1 MDFHL
6 TDEQLHWQRVA
17 RDFAEQEIKPV
28 ACERERIVDP
38 WQRYP
43 WDLIE
48 KADAVG
54 LRTLALPKE
63 LGGGGADTLTLV
75 LCVEELAVGDV
86 GVAVDLD
93 QTWKFTPI
101 IAHLMNDAQRER
113 FLPMF
118 RDDPRCVLALGG
130 TEPAAGSDTWGPYV
144 ARGAGAALAARRED
158 DGWVLNGRK
167 HFINNGGEARL
178 VFILARTDPNATI
191 VDGLTAFVA
200 EQGRRGFGY
209 GVSQDKVGQRLS
221 SNVELIFE
229 DCRVPDDNRLS
240 GVGGG
245 LGFLGYVGRR
255 SLAKTGALSVGV
267 ARGAFEAA
275 LGRAEERIQGG
286 VPIIQ
291 HQATQVAFGEML
303 AEIEAARS
311 LVWRA
316 AWSADSGEPF
326 DPKLG
331 NVAKLFA
338 TEMAVRV
345 ATRALQVWG
354 GYGVMTQWAAE
365 KFYRDAITVTH
376 MDGANQLIAIRTG
389 AQLSGESIG
398 GWMG

>member
-1 MDFHL
+1 VDFQL
-6 TDEQLHWQRVA
+6 TDQQRHWQRVA
-17 RDFAEQEIKPV
+17 RDFAEREIAPV
-28 ACERERIVDP
+28 ARERERIGDP

-54 LRTLALPKE
+54 LRTLALPGV

-75 LCVEELAVGDV
+75 LCVEELAAADV
-86 GVAVDLD
+86 GVAVDID

-101 IAHLMNDAQRER
+101 IGHLMSDAQRER
-113 FLPMF
+113 FLPTF
-118 RDDPRCVLALGG
+118 RDDPRCVLGLGG

-144 ARGAGAALAARRED
+144 APGAGPALSARRQGG
-158 DGWVLNGRK
+158 GWVLNGRK

-178 VFILARTDPNATI
+178 IFLLTRTDPDATI
-191 VDGLTAFVA
+191 VDGLTAFVV
-200 EQGRRGFGY
+200 EQGTPGFGY

-229 DCRVPDDNRLS
+229 GCFVPDDNRLS
-240 GVGGG
+240 EVGGG
-245 LGFLGYVGRR
+245 LGFLAYVGRR

-275 LGRAEERIQGG
+275 LARARERVQGG
-286 VPIIQ
+286 KPILE
-291 HQATQVAFGEML
+291 HQATQVVFGEML

-316 AWSADSGEPF
+316 AWAADYAEPF

-338 TEMAVRV
+338 TEMAIRV

-354 GYGVMTQWAAE
+354 GYGVMTAWPAE

-376 MDGANQLIAIRTG
+376 MDGANQLVAIRTG
-389 AQLSGESIG
+389 AQLAGESIG

>member
-1 MDFHL
+1 MEFRL

-17 RDFAEQEIKPV
+17 REFAEREIKPV
-28 ACERERIVDP
+28 APERERVADP

-43 WDLIE
+43 WDLVE

-63 LGGGGADTLTLV
+63 QGGGGADTLTLV
-75 LCVEELAVGDV
+75 LCVEELAAADV
-86 GVAVDLD
+86 GVAVNLD

-101 IAHLMNDAQRER
+101 IAHLMNETQRER
-113 FLPMF
+113 FLPTF

-130 TEPAAGSDTWGPYV
+130 TEPGAGSDTWGPYV
-144 ARGAGAALAARRED
+144 APGAGPSLAARREGE
-158 DGWVLNGRK
+158 GWLLNGRK

-191 VDGLTAFVA
+191 VDGLTAFVV
-200 EQGRRGFGY
+200 EQGTPGFGY
-209 GVSQDKVGQRLS
+209 GVSQDKIGQRLS
-221 SNVELIFE
+221 SNVELIFD
-229 DCRVPDDNRLS
+229 DCLVSDDNRLS
-240 GVGGG
+240 DVGGG
-245 LGFLGYVGRR
+245 LGFMAYVGRR

-267 ARGAFEAA
+267 ARGALEAA
-275 LGRAEERIQGG
+275 LARAQERVQGG
-286 VPIIQ
+286 APIIQ
-291 HQATQVAFGEML
+291 HQAVQVVFGEML
-303 AEIEAARS
+303 AETEAARS

-316 AWSADSGEPF
+316 AWSADNAEPF

-338 TEMAVRV
+338 TEMAIRV

-354 GYGVMTQWAAE
+354 GYGVMTQWPAE
-365 KFYRDAITVTH
+365 KFYRDAVTVTH
-376 MDGANQLIAIRTG
+376 MDGANQLVAIRTG
-389 AQLSGESIG
+389 AQLAGESIG

>member
-1 MDFHL
+1 MDFQL
-6 TDEQLHWQRVA
+6 TDEQRRWQRVA
-17 RDFAEQEIKPV
+17 REFAEREIKPV
-28 ACERERIVDP
+28 VAERERIADP

-63 LGGGGADTLTLV
+63 QGGGGADTLTLV
-75 LCVEELAVGDV
+75 LCVEELAAADV
-86 GVAVDLD
+86 GVAVNLD

-101 IAHLMNDAQRER
+101 ISHLMTDAQRER
-113 FLPMF
+113 FLPKL
-118 RDDPRCVLALGG
+118 RDDPRCVLGLGG
-130 TEPAAGSDTWGPYV
+130 TEPAAGSDTWGPYL
-144 ARGAGAALAARRED
+144 APGAGAALAAERRG
-158 DGWVLNGRK
+158 DGWLLNGRK
-167 HFINNGGEARL
+167 HFINNGGEARM
-178 VFILARTDPNATI
+178 VFILTRTDPNATI
-191 VDGLTAFVA
+191 VDGLTCFIV
-200 EQGRRGFGY
+200 EQGTPGFRH

-229 DCRVPDDNRLS
+229 DCFVPDENRLCE
-240 GVGGG
+240 VGGG
-245 LGFLGYVGRR
+245 LSFLAYVGRR

-275 LGRAEERIQGG
+275 LARAQERVQGG

-291 HQATQVAFGEML
+291 HQATQVVFGEML

-316 AWSADSGEPF
+316 AWGADHAEPF

-338 TEMAVRV
+338 TEMAIRI

-354 GYGVMTQWAAE
+354 GYGVMSQWPAE
-365 KFYRDAITVTH
+365 KYYRDAVTVTH
-376 MDGANQLIAIRTG
+376 MDGASQLIAIRTG
-389 AQLSGESIG
+389 AQLAGEKIG